1 MILISA
7 FSSLGC
13 CTSARPC
20 VTVKDVNLDAI
31 EKVEAIESDN
41 EEVVNTVKKSVETSV
56 KSVTSSD
63 HGGIIPPP
71 PTWGRCD
78 P

>member
-1 MILISA
+1 MILISV

-31 EKVEAIESDN
+31 EKVEAIESDI
-41 EEVVNTVKKSVETSV
+41 EEAANSVKKAETSV